1 MSFLFKRKLVSTT
14 LKITP
19 SIFQIESGK
28 SITLKAQ
35 LIPPKAPADRIEWR
49 LEGVG
54 KLSTTKGLTTSYNA
68 PTVDSE
74 TSVKV
79 TASFSSSGGYLSSSA
94 YAEGLVLPAG
104 KAAKISTALRISPPS
119 FSINSGESLN
129 LNAILTDFQEKILGD
144 KKIKWSMQPQIG
156 ELNSSNNTASYT
168 APTVDAETQVTITA
182 IFEGDEQHLESRAMC
197 RGLVAPPTPNEEY
210 IMSFSRAEASN
221 LKVEGG
227 FEVAGVKTFK
237 ITVENLEL
245 SDLKISR
252 VNLSSQ
258 NGDLRKL
265 EIYATRFKAYVPDSD
280 KSIDVK
286 SGDEVHL
293 EASEV
298 SFDNGLIYFVK
309 MSCATGELSQPEVV
323 ARYVGGEEPYL
334 PILLTTSNISMEKGF
349 SVTGPET
356 YGVLEN
362 KVTKIL
368 CGRISASNFTLKC
381 PKRYSLN
388 REDNIHEFT
397 EKWSMNATSAAIEQ
411 AEIYAIY
418 FKVRALLVWRVK
430 ATGEEYIPSV
440 IPEGLHR
447 GEKAPIN
454 DAEVDILFL
463 KADKL
468 SVSNVAFT
476 LIGKMLSTSM

>member
-1 MSFLFKRKLVSTT
+1 MSFLFKRKIVSTT
-14 LKITP
+14 LKTTP

-28 SITLKAQ
+28 SVTLKAQ
-35 LIPPKAPADRIEWR
+35 LNPPKAPADRIEWR

-54 KLSTTKGLTTSYNA
+54 ELSTTKGSTTTYNA
-68 PTVDSE
+68 PMVNIE
-74 TSVKV
+74 TKVKV
-79 TASFSSSGGYLSSSA
+79 TASFPSSSGYLSSSA
-94 YAEGLVLPAG
+94 YVEGVVLPAG
-104 KAAKISTALRISPPS
+104 KAAKIATILTVSPPS

-129 LNAILTDFQEKILGD
+129 LNAALIDFQGKILGD
-144 KKIKWSMQPQIG
+144 KTIKWSMQPQIG
-156 ELNSSNNTASYT
+156 ELNPSNNIASYT
-168 APTVDAETQVTITA
+168 APTVDTETQVTITA
-182 IFEGDEQHLESRAMC
+182 IFEGDEQHLESRAAC
-197 RGLVAPPTPNEEY
+197 LGLVAPPTPNEEY
-210 IMSFSRAEASN
+210 VMSFSRAEASN

-227 FEVAGVKTFK
+227 FEVAGVKTVK

-258 NGDLRKL
+258 SGDLRKV
-265 EIYATRFKAYVPDSD
+265 EIYATRFKAHIPDSD

-286 SGDEVHL
+286 SGDEAHL
-293 EASEV
+293 EASEA

-309 MSCATGELSQPEVV
+309 MSCAGGELSQPEVV
-323 ARYVGGEEPYL
+323 ARYIGGEEPYL

-362 KVTKIL
+362 KATKIL
-368 CGRISASNFTLKC
+368 CGRISASNFVLKC
-381 PKRYSLN
+381 PKGYSLN
-388 REDNIHEFT
+388 REDNTHEFA
-397 EKWSMNATSAAIEQ
+397 ERWSMNATSAAIEQ
-411 AEIYAIY
+411 AEIYSVY

-430 ATGEEYIPSV
+430 ATGEEYIPSI

-454 DAEVDILFL
+454 DADVDIIYL

-468 SVSNVAFT
+468 NVSNVTFT
-476 LIGKMLSTSM
+476 LI